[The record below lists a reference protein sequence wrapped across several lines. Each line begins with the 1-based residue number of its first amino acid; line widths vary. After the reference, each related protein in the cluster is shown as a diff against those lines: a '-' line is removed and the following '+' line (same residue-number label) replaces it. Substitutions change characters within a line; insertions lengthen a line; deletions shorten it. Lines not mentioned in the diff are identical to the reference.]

1 MRIDVVTIFPDYLA
15 PLELSLPGKARDK
28 GLLDI
33 EVHDLRRWTGDR
45 HRTVDDTPYG
55 GGAGMV
61 MKPEPW
67 GQALD
72 AVAAGATIVFT
83 TPSGEPFTQSLA
95 HELSEQEHLVFACGR
110 YEGIDQRVI
119 EHAATLGT
127 VREVSLG
134 DYVLNGG
141 EVAALAITEAV
152 VRLLPGFMGNAE
164 SLVEESHADGLLE
177 YPVYTKPA
185 SWNGRD
191 VPEVL
196 LSGDHARIAAWRRE
210 QAERRTADRRP
221 DLLPATGLVG
231 ALADLDVRPAVPAD
245 AGELYTLQRA
255 CWLQEMEANP
265 GVDIPA
271 LRETLDDVRRGV
283 GEWTVRV
290 AREPSSGRL
299 VGAVRGRLD
308 AARRVGH
315 RADHGGARP
324 AGPRPGTGAPGAGRG
339 PRARGRHDVR
349 PVHRRRVRGQ
359 PADVQEGRVPAAS
372 GPEGAAGCR
381 RDDQAGPTSDF
392 TLTARSGRLHPW
404 SARGQGRPDAS
415 PMRRAGVP
423 PYRTCHRGRA
433 GRPHRAPANSITT
446 RIRG

>member
-15 PLELSLPGKARDK
+15 PLQLSLPGKARDR

-33 EVHDLRRWTGDR
+33 EVHDLRRWTTDR

-72 AVAAGATIVFT
+72 AVARGATIIFT
-83 TPSGEPFTQSLA
+83 TPSGEPFTQALA
-95 HELSEQEHLVFACGR
+95 HELSGVDHLVFACGR

-185 SWNGRD
+185 SWQGRD

-210 QAERRTADRRP
+210 QAERRTAARRP

-231 ALADLDVRPAVPAD
+231 ALSDLDVRPAVPAD

-255 CWLQEMEANP
+255 CWLQELEANP
-265 GVDIPA
+265 GVEIPA
-271 LRETLDDVRRGV
+271 LRESLDDVRRGL
-283 GEWTVRV
+283 GEWTVMV

-299 VGAVRGRLD
+299 VGAVRGRVD
-308 AARRVGH
+308 SHGEWDIGRVMVAPDLQGRGLG
-315 RADHGGARP
+315 RALLELVEALAP
-324 AGPRPGTGAPGAGRG
+324 AEITTYVLFTGAGSTDNLRMYKKAGFRLRTDRAAPPGAVVLTK
-339 PRARGRHDVR
+339 DVR
-349 PVHRRRVRGQ
+349 RRISR
-359 PADVQEGRVPAAS
+359 
-372 GPEGAAGCR
+372 
-381 RDDQAGPTSDF
+381 
-392 TLTARSGRLHPW
+392 
-404 SARGQGRPDAS
+404 
-415 PMRRAGVP
+415 
-423 PYRTCHRGRA
+423 
-433 GRPHRAPANSITT
+433 
-446 RIRG
+446 

>member
-15 PLELSLPGKARDK
+15 PLQLSLPGKARDK
-28 GLLDI
+28 GLLDL
-33 EVHDLRRWTGDR
+33 EVHDLRQWTSDR

-72 AVAAGATIVFT
+72 AVAQGATIVFT
-83 TPSGEPFTQSLA
+83 TPSGEPFTQALA
-95 HELSEQEHLVFACGR
+95 HELSGVDHLVFACGR

-119 EHAATLGT
+119 EHAATIGT

-191 VPEVL
+191 VPDVL

-210 QAERRTADRRP
+210 QAERRTAERRP
-221 DLLPATGLVG
+221 DLMPATGLVG

-255 CWLQEMEANP
+255 CWLQELEANP
-265 GVDIPA
+265 GVEIPA
-271 LRETLDDVRRGV
+271 LRESLDDVRRGL
-283 GEWTVRV
+283 GEWTVMV

-299 VGAVRGRLD
+299 VGAVRGRVD
-308 AARRVGH
+308 SHGEWDIGRVMV
-315 RADHGGARP
+315 
-324 AGPRPGTGAPGAGRG
+324 APDLQGRG
-339 PRARGRHDVR
+339 LGRALLELVEALA
-349 PVHRRRVRGQ
+349 
-359 PADVQEGRVPAAS
+359 PADVTTYVLFT
-372 GPEGAAGCR
+372 GAGSTDNLRMYRKAGFR
-381 RDDQAGPTSDF
+381 LRADRKAPPGAVV
-392 TLTARSGRLHPW
+392 LTKDVRK
-404 SARGQGRPDAS
+404 
-415 PMRRAGVP
+415 
-423 PYRTCHRGRA
+423 
-433 GRPHRAPANSITT
+433 
-446 RIRG
+446 RISR

>member
-1 MRIDVVTIFPDYLA
+1 MRIDYVTIFPEFFA
-15 PLELSLPGKARDK
+15 PLDLSLPGKAAAK
-28 GLLDI
+28 GLV
-33 EVHDLRRWTGDR
+33 EFHVHDLRAHAHDR

-72 AVAAGATIVFT
+72 AVARDATIVFT
-83 TPSGEPFTQSLA
+83 TPSGEPFTQALA
-95 HELSEQEHLVFACGR
+95 HELSTHEHLVLACGR

-177 YPVYTKPA
+177 YPVFTKPA
-185 SWNGRD
+185 SWEGRE
-191 VPEVL
+191 VPDVL
-196 LSGDHARIAAWRRE
+196 LSGDHARIAAWRRD
-210 QAERRTADRRP
+210 QAERRTAERRP
-221 DLLPATGLVG
+221 DLLPATGTVRG
-231 ALADLDVRPAVPAD
+231 LADLDVRPAVPAD
-245 AGELYTLQRA
+245 AGELFTLQRA
-255 CWLQEMEANP
+255 CWLQELEANP
-265 GVDIPA
+265 GVEIPA
-271 LRETLDDVRRGV
+271 LRESLDDVRRGL

-308 AARRVGH
+308 RHGEWDIGRIMVAPDLQGRGLG
-315 RADHGGARP
+315 RALLELVEDLAPDGVETFVLF
-324 AGPRPGTGAPGAGRG
+324 TGAGSLDNQRMYKKAGFRIRTDR
-339 PRARGRHDVR
+339 RA
-349 PVHRRRVRGQ
+349 
-359 PADVQEGRVPAAS
+359 
-372 GPEGAAGCR
+372 PEGAVIMTKRAR
-381 RDDQAGPTSDF
+381 R
-392 TLTARSGRLHPW
+392 
-404 SARGQGRPDAS
+404 
-415 PMRRAGVP
+415 
-423 PYRTCHRGRA
+423 
-433 GRPHRAPANSITT
+433 
-446 RIRG
+446 RISR

>member
-15 PLELSLPGKARDK
+15 PLELSLPGKARAT
-28 GLLDI
+28 GLLDVA
-33 EVHDLRRWTGDR
+33 VHDLRQWTTDR
-45 HRTVDDTPYG
+45 HHTVDDTPYG

-72 AVAAGATIVFT
+72 AVARGATIIFT
-83 TPSGEPFTQSLA
+83 TPSGQPFTQQVA
-95 HELSEQEHLVFACGR
+95 QELSGHDHLVFACGR

-119 EHAATLGT
+119 EHAATVGT
-127 VREVSLG
+127 VREISLG

-185 SWNGRD
+185 SWQGRD

-196 LSGDHARIAAWRRE
+196 LSGDHGRIAAWRRE
-210 QAERRTADRRP
+210 QAARRTAERRP
-221 DLLPATGLVG
+221 DLLPKSAVAGLG
-231 ALADLDVRPAVPAD
+231 DLDVRPAVPAD

-265 GVDIPA
+265 GVEIPA
-271 LRETLDDVRRGV
+271 LRESLDDVRRGL

-299 VGAVRGRLD
+299 VGAVRGRVDRHGEWDIGRIMVAPDLQG
-308 AARRVGH
+308 RGLG
-315 RADHGGARP
+315 RALLELIEALAPDEVTTYVLF
-324 AGPRPGTGAPGAGRG
+324 TGAGSTDNLRMYRKAGFRLRSDRSAPPGAVVLTKKAGTK
-339 PRARGRHDVR
+339 
-349 PVHRRRVRGQ
+349 
-359 PADVQEGRVPAAS
+359 ADQ
-372 GPEGAAGCR
+372 
-381 RDDQAGPTSDF
+381 
-392 TLTARSGRLHPW
+392 
-404 SARGQGRPDAS
+404 
-415 PMRRAGVP
+415 
-423 PYRTCHRGRA
+423 
-433 GRPHRAPANSITT
+433 
-446 RIRG
+446 RISR